1 MKKKILVST
10 LLLILIVGISTMVMA
25 DNYVITEM
33 KSILN
38 GMVLKM
44 VLVGVAIIASIAGI
58 VTLNLLKKKGR
69 IKPAL
74 HKVLVPILVI
84 VLIAFIC
91 YEGKLIWDY
100 AGLKPAYD
108 YLVQNEKIG

>member
-1 MKKKILVST
+1 MKKKALIST
-10 LLLILIVGISTMVMA
+10 LLLILMIGISTIVMA
-25 DNYVITEM
+25 DNYVVSEM
-33 KSILN
+33 KNILN

-74 HKVLVPILVI
+74 HKILVPILVI
-84 VLIAFIC
+84 VLISFIC